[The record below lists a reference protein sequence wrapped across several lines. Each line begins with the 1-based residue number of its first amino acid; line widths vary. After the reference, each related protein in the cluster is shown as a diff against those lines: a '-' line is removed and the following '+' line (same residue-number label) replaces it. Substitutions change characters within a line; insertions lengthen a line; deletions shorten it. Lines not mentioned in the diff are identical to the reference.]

1 MCEIKID
8 RLTVV
13 NIDRLYK
20 NNTKNNIEEKE
31 ISKKGDRIEISE
43 DAKKIRSIS
52 EDNNQYMN
60 KDIEAIKKAIND
72 GTYKVD
78 TKELAKSMK
87 DFMKGTDI

>member
-1 MCEIKID
+1 MKID

-20 NNTKNNIEEKE
+20 NNAKSNIEEKE
-31 ISKKGDRIEISE
+31 VSKKGDRIEISE
-43 DAKKIRSIS
+43 DAKRIRSMN

-60 KDIEAIKKAIND
+60 RDIEAIKKAINN

-78 TKELAKSMK
+78 SKELAESMK

>member
-1 MCEIKID
+1 MKID

-78 TKELAKSMK
+78 TKELAMSMK

>member
-1 MCEIKID
+1 MKID

-31 ISKKGDRIEISE
+31 VSKKGDRIEISE

>member
-1 MCEIKID
+1 MKID

-31 ISKKGDRIEISE
+31 VSKKGDRIEISE
-43 DAKKIRSIS
+43 DAKRIRSMN
-52 EDNNQYMN
+52 EDNNQYIN
-60 KDIEAIKKAIND
+60 KDIEAIKKAINN

-78 TKELAKSMK
+78 SKELAESMK

>member
-1 MCEIKID
+1 MKID
-8 RLTVV
+8 RLTVD

-20 NNTKNNIEEKE
+20 NNTKNNIEENE

>member
-1 MCEIKID
+1 MKID

>member
-1 MCEIKID
+1 MKID

-20 NNTKNNIEEKE
+20 NNAKNNIEEKE

-43 DAKKIRSIS
+43 DAKRIRSMN
-52 EDNNQYMN
+52 EDTNQYMN
-60 KDIEAIKKAIND
+60 KDIEAIKKAINN

-78 TKELAKSMK
+78 SKELALSL
-87 DFMKGTDI
+87 IHI

>member
-1 MCEIKID
+1 MKID

-20 NNTKNNIEEKE
+20 NNAKNNIEEKE

-43 DAKKIRSIS
+43 DAKRIRSMN
-52 EDNNQYMN
+52 EDTNQYMN
-60 KDIEAIKKAIND
+60 KDIEAIKKAINN

-78 TKELAKSMK
+78 SKELAESMK

>member
-1 MCEIKID
+1 MKID

-43 DAKKIRSIS
+43 DEYLKATE
-52 EDNNQYMN
+52 EDQ
-60 KDIEAIKKAIND
+60 
-72 GTYKVD
+72 
-78 TKELAKSMK
+78 
-87 DFMKGTDI
+87 